1 MKQES
6 ITPQYRPLPS
16 EKYRVLPFTSLPSPR
31 IKPYAQVR
39 VSVAS
44 ASAPAI
50 ILAPAVLERQLPK
63 LMTCRLCMAGRWA
76 AIAEAPLGVKVLR
89 EKVFN

>member
-39 VSVAS
+39 VSVGERPCDHLGARG
-44 ASAPAI
+44 
-50 ILAPAVLERQLPK
+50 LGEAV
-63 LMTCRLCMAGRWA
+63 
-76 AIAEAPLGVKVLR
+76 AEVDDPGVKVQGG
-89 EKVFN
+89 KVFN